1 MKFYFTTL
9 ILFIS
14 SCLQAQN
21 VSFCKD
27 LQAVNTIIADSHYSP
42 KAVNDSLSKAVFKL
56 FLNKID
62 EHQRFFLQ
70 SDIESFKADE
80 FMFDDFINNKQCD
93 FIKRY
98 SEVLSNRIAA
108 SKTFLETLKNENLDY
123 SGVESLHYKSDKNY
137 NYFKDTNALKKYWSK
152 RVRYRILRKLV
163 ENDSILED
171 ITSNF
176 KELETD
182 IKPKV
187 IDNEICLLQEFENSL
202 GGINRFVEVSFLDA
216 LAKYQDP
223 NSAYL
228 SASDKT
234 QFEKSVSNSQLSFG
248 IETTKNNNG
257 DIVIS
262 YISPGST
269 AFKNGE
275 FEINDVILSLTS
287 KRETIESY
295 CLSNKTI
302 TSFIN
307 DDNIDEITFRIKKK
321 SGQIKSITLG
331 KSSLDVEGNSITGF
345 VLSETVNIGY
355 IQIPSFYTDTES
367 INGLGVANDVA
378 NQIYKLQKENIS
390 GIIIDLRFNGGG
402 SMKEAADLSGMFI
415 DRGPVAISKVRNE
428 ENYTIRDPNRGSI
441 FNKPI
446 VILVDQFSASAS
458 EFFAGAMQD
467 YNRAII
473 VGGTTHGKATS
484 QLIVPI
490 SDNKETNFLKLT
502 MGQFFRV
509 TGKSHQNLGIVP
521 NITLPGIYD
530 NYKTQEKYKDFS
542 LENAAT
548 DVTLKHRPK
557 PKQDY
562 RSIVDKS
569 QKRIENDSIFNTIK
583 TFNHIFINDYVNRTG
598 NYPLSLAFVFND
610 DKKYNEAWNAYSIAV
625 ENNKSIY
632 QVLNTRS
639 TNDILSYN
647 EEDKKLNNE
656 LRDKISKDPHIQE
669 AFYII
674 NDILQL

>member
-1 MKFYFTTL
+1 MKFYFSIL
-9 ILFIS
+9 ILFLFNS
-14 SCLQAQN
+14 LHAQSG
-21 VSFCKD
+21 SFCED
-27 LQAVNTIIADSHYSP
+27 LQAIIPIIADSHYSP
-42 KAVNDSLSKAVFKL
+42 KTVNDSLSKGVFKL

-70 SDIESFKADE
+70 SDIDIFKTDE
-80 FMFDDFINNKQCD
+80 FMFDDYINNKQCS
-93 FIKRY
+93 FVKRY
-98 SEVLSNRIAA
+98 SEVLANRINE
-108 SKTFLETLKNENLDY
+108 SKTYLETLKTKQLDY
-123 SGVESLHYKSDKNY
+123 SGTDSLHYHSDAST
-137 NYFKDTNALKKYWSK
+137 NYFKNTEAVKKYWSK
-152 RVRYRILRKLV
+152 RVRYRILRKVV
-163 ENDSILED
+163 ESDSVLEA
-171 ITSNF
+171 ITLNF
-176 KELETD
+176 KDLEKD

-187 IDNEICLLQEFENSL
+187 IDNEICLLQELENNL
-202 GGINRFVEVSFLDA
+202 GGISRFVEVSFLDA
-216 LAKYQDP
+216 LVKYQDP

-248 IETTKNNNG
+248 IETSKNNNG

-262 YISPGST
+262 HISPGST

-275 FEINDVILSLTS
+275 FEVNDVILSLTS

-302 TSFIN
+302 TNFLS
-307 DDNIDEITFRIKKK
+307 DDNIDEVTFRIKKK
-321 SGQIKSITLG
+321 NGQIKAIKLV

-345 VLSETVNIGY
+345 VLSETMNIGY

-367 INGLGVANDVA
+367 LNGLGVANDVA
-378 NQIYKLQKENIS
+378 KQIYKLQKENIS
-390 GIIIDLRFNGGG
+390 GLIIDLRFNGGG

-415 DRGPVAISKVRNE
+415 DRGPVAISKVRSE

-473 VGGTTHGKATS
+473 VGSTTHGKATS

-490 SDNKETNFLKLT
+490 SDKKETNFLKLT

-509 TGKSHQNLGIVP
+509 TGKSHQKLGVLP
-521 NITLPGIYD
+521 NITLPSIYD

-542 LENAAT
+542 LANTSTE
-548 DVTLKHRPK
+548 VTLKHRPR
-557 PKQDY
+557 PKKDY
-562 RSIVDKS
+562 SSIVIKS
-569 QKRIENDSIFNTIK
+569 QNRIENDSTLNSIK
-583 TFNHIFINDYVNRTG
+583 AFNHIFINNYVNRTG
-598 NYPLSLAFVFND
+598 NYPLSLEFVYND
-610 DKKYNEAWNAYSIAV
+610 DKRYNEAWKAYSTAI

-632 QVLNTRS
+632 QVLNTTS
-639 TNDILSYN
+639 TNEILSYN
-647 EEDKKLNNE
+647 EEDKKLNDA

-674 NDILQL
+674 NDLLQL

>member
-1 MKFYFTTL
+1 MKFYFL
-9 ILFIS
+9 SFLLFGS
-14 SCLQAQN
+14 LQAQN
-21 VSFCKD
+21 VSFCED

-42 KAVNDSLSKAVFKL
+42 KAVNDSLSKSVFKL

-70 SDIESFKADE
+70 SDIDSFKTDE
-80 FMFDDFINNKQCD
+80 YMIDDYINDKQCN

-98 SEVLSNRIAA
+98 SEVLSNRIKE

-123 SGVESLHYKSDKNY
+123 SGVDSLHYNSDRAY
-137 NYFKDTNALKKYWSK
+137 DYFKDTAAFKRYWSK

-176 KELETD
+176 KKLEKE

-187 IDNEICLLQEFENSL
+187 IDNEICLLQELENSL
-202 GGINRFVEVSFLDA
+202 GGINRFTEVSFLDA
-216 LAKYQDP
+216 LVKYQDP

-234 QFEKSVSNSQLSFG
+234 LFEKSVSNSQFSYG
-248 IETTKNNNG
+248 IETTKNNDG

-262 YISPGST
+262 HISPGST

-275 FEINDVILSLTS
+275 FEVNDVILSLTNKS
-287 KRETIESY
+287 ETIESY
-295 CLSNKTI
+295 CLSNETI

-307 DDNIDEITFRIKKK
+307 DYNINEITFRIKKK
-321 SGQIKSITLG
+321 NGQIKSIKLG
-331 KSSLDVEGNSITGF
+331 KSSLEVEGNSITGF
-345 VLSETVNIGY
+345 VLSETVNIGH

-378 NQIYKLQKENIS
+378 KQIYKLQKENIS

-473 VGGTTHGKATS
+473 VGGITHGKATS
-484 QLIVPI
+484 QLIIPI
-490 SDNKETNFLKLT
+490 SDKKETNFLKLT

-509 TGKSHQNLGIVP
+509 TGKSHQQTGIIP
-521 NITLPGIYD
+521 DITLPGIYD
-530 NYKTQEKYKDFS
+530 NYKTREKNQPFS
-542 LENAAT
+542 LANTST

-557 PKQDY
+557 PKKDY
-562 RSIVDKS
+562 STIITKS
-569 QKRIENDSIFNTIK
+569 QKRVKNNN
-583 TFNHIFINDYVNRTG
+583 TFNSIKVFNHVFINDYMNRTG
-598 NYPLSLAFVFND
+598 NYPLSLEFVFND
-610 DKKYNEAWNAYSIAV
+610 NKRYNDAWKAYSIAI
-625 ENNKSIY
+625 ENNKSIF
-632 QVLNTRS
+632 QVLNTTS
-639 TNDILSYN
+639 TDEILSYSS
-647 EEDKKLNNE
+647 EDKTLNDE
-656 LRDKISKDPHIQE
+656 LRDNISKDPYIQE
-669 AFYII
+669 AFFII
-674 NDILQL
+674 NDILHQ